1 MELEF
6 TPQRTF
12 GTATTRYPSPDPS
25 LTDDLAETPHP
36 PHIAEEGGQET
47 PESLIFP
54 GHTNA
59 IERQECD

>member
-12 GTATTRYPSPDPS
+12 GTARTPDPS
-25 LTDDLAETPHP
+25 LTDDLAKTSHP
-36 PHIAEEGGQET
+36 PHIAKEGAQELQ
-47 PESLIFP
+47 ESLIFP

-59 IERQECD
+59 IEPQECD